1 MRKTS
6 HVLIG
11 LSRLVG
17 NVKSAPITYYALDL
31 EKRELERAL
40 DEILDSEVGKCL
52 YGKVDIKG
60 LWGTYDDGLK
70 FIENGGLLT
79 QRVAE
84 SIVSAGRHPFIW
96 CDDTPA
102 SAISSD
108 SSTSDSSHSSNS
120 DTSLSS
126 TPDGTR
132 TPLHIMFLG
141 SSLGNFSRT
150 NAASFLR
157 ALPLRP
163 GSGDTLLLGLD
174 HDNEKDLVEVAYN
187 DPKGYTRRFIFNGL
201 RVAGRVLG
209 DESIFDEEK
218 WNYVNRYN
226 VVGLDTFVEYSLS

>member
-1 MRKTS
+1 LRKTS
-6 HVLIG
+6 HVLLG

-17 NVKSAPITYYALDL
+17 NVKYAPITYYALDL
-31 EKRELERAL
+31 EQRELERVL
-40 DEILDSEVGKCL
+40 DEISNSEVGKCL

-70 FIENGGLLT
+70 FAEGGGLLT
-79 QRVAE
+79 QRVVE
-84 SIVSAGRHPFIW
+84 SIVSGDRRPFVW

-102 SAISSD
+102 STISSD

-150 NAASFLR
+150 DAATFLR

-174 HDNEKDLVEVAYN
+174 HDNEKGLIEEAYN
-187 DPKGYTRRFIFNGL
+187 DSKGYTRRFIFNGL
-201 RVAGRVLG
+201 RVAGRALG
-209 DESIFDEEK
+209 DESIFDEDK
-218 WNYVNRYN
+218 WDYVNHYN
-226 VVGLDTFVEYSLS
+226 VVGYDAFVEYSLS